1 MNMEVKVLDKILK
14 YLKSI
19 IYHNQMEFIPGI
31 KAGSTVK
38 NQLLYHINRL
48 KNHTSIS
55 TGAEKT
61 FDKIQH
67 PLKMKLSAN

>member
-1 MNMEVKVLDKILK
+1 MG
-14 YLKSI
+14 
-19 IYHNQMEFIPGI
+19 FIPGI

-38 NQLLYHINRL
+38 NQLVYHINRL
-48 KNHTSIS
+48 KKNHTSIS

-67 PLKMKLSAN
+67 PFKIKLSAN

>member
-1 MNMEVKVLDKILK
+1 MG
-14 YLKSI
+14 
-19 IYHNQMEFIPGI
+19 FIPGI

-38 NQLLYHINRL
+38 NQLVYHINRL
-48 KNHTSIS
+48 KKNHTSIS

-67 PLKMKLSAN
+67 PFKIKLSANSDKEKIPHFYKKKI